1 MKGIVSMEATT
12 QVLDAIDK
20 SLALSEWISAHHPPK
35 FTHEGTNLLAVAFC
49 SIALDHRE
57 AMLLLLRHGARTSA
71 FALARS
77 VYEAGVKGSWAQHCA
92 TAEDYSV
99 AFSKGVL
106 PKFETM
112 VRSLGK
118 VPETADVFRRSKDMA
133 WEALSDYAHGGMKQV
148 IRWIGAEG
156 VAPQHSD
163 NEVCELL
170 ALMDIYGLIACIG
183 IVNVSGGSPDAHV
196 AKAREVVAAHK
207 RWKASLGLAAQD

>member
-1 MKGIVSMEATT
+1 METSKL
-12 QVLDAIDK
+12 VLASIER
-20 SLALSEWISAHHPPK
+20 SVELSEWISEHHPPK
-35 FTHEGTNLLAVAFC
+35 FTHEGCNMLAVAFC

-57 AMLLLLRHGARTSA
+57 AILLLLKHGARTSA

-92 TAEDYSV
+92 TEEDYSN
-99 AFSKGVL
+99 AFSRGVL

-118 VPETADVFRRSKDMA
+118 VPGTADVFRRSKDMA

-170 ALMDIYGLIACIG
+170 ALMNVYGLIACIG
-183 IVNVSGGSPDAHV
+183 IVNVSGAQPDAHV
-196 AKAREVVAAHK
+196 AKALEVVASHK
-207 RWKASLGLAAQD
+207 RWKASLRLAGQV